1 MIEYVTSNIPRFLL
15 PRGIPHRATRY
26 FQHRR
31 NFSTTTQ
38 RHQTPASDKPRTLA
52 QPDKFRP
59 PSHPARRVVTTRNGT
74 KVVREPFNY
83 PGRPL
88 TAKEKEEQKTKRYP
102 NMFPAE
108 GTVLFKFLTSRWIH
122 AWIAMVF
129 FFFFFFFFLPNYFGF
144 IKLQLYHRTRGSL
157 TRL

>member
-1 MIEYVTSNIPRFLL
+1 MKGTVTSNIPRFLL
-15 PRGIPHRATRY
+15 PRDIQSRTLQY
-26 FQHRR
+26 LHRR
-31 NFSTTTQ
+31 NFSSTTWRQ
-38 RHQTPASDKPRTLA
+38 AKAEDKPRTLP

-59 PSHPARRVVTTRNGT
+59 PSHPARRVIQTRNGN

-122 AWIAMVF
+122 VWIAMVF
-129 FFFFFFFFLPNYFGF
+129 FYSHPIYLEFL
-144 IKLQLYHRTRGSL
+144 QW
-157 TRL
+157 RLMFV